1 MDRIWRDLTSIR
13 FGLRPRQ
20 LLVRSTRGSRGSSNG
35 EVEVAVNLLGL
46 FQGGETSREDRVR

>member
-35 EVEVAVNLLGL
+35 EVAVNLLGL
-46 FQGGETSREDRVR
+46 FQGRKTSREDRVR